1 MRRRAILLSTLIFIV
16 LSGPLESLI
25 ARHIS
30 PDYQYRTT
38 ILLCLL
44 FGVGMT
50 VFTLLKRPTQFWQAI
65 RAAWPALLFAFIATA
80 STVWSISPNASLTAG
95 VALLFF
101 TLATTM
107 LVGLVRWDELL
118 TGIAIACLLIGVLS
132 LALIPFGGLMTEI
145 HEGALRGPYGEKNR
159 AGMVYAIGAV
169 SCMGVA
175 FLCRRPLW
183 LLGVP
188 FFLLLLFLSQS
199 GTSVLAAVLALSAL
213 AFGEILRGRPKR
225 LIIGTWLGLIAAGGI
240 AFIVLTNAETLLEL
254 AGEDSTFTGRDR
266 IWPSVIW
273 RIKSNLLLGHGYD
286 AFWREGNTSMDW
298 LWYEAGFEVFNA
310 HNGWLEIA
318 LGVGILGLLPVTWLI
333 LRAVLAALTGLNL
346 DNDARRMALPF
357 IIMVIMMSLTESA
370 IGGPEGPSWLILLIV
385 AIKAAMGEEAPIAK
399 RAPRATR
406 PAR

>member
-25 ARHIS
+25 ARHVS

-38 ILLCLL
+38 ILLCLS

-50 VFTLLKRPTQFWQAI
+50 IFTLLKRPTQFWKAI

-183 LLGVP
+183 FLGVP
-188 FFLLLLFLSQS
+188 FFLMLLVLSQS

-240 AFIVLTNAETLLEL
+240 AFIVLTNAETLLDL

-385 AIKAAMGEEAPIAK
+385 AIKAAMGEEAPTPNRRAK
-399 RAPRATR
+399 

>member
-38 ILLCLL
+38 ILLCLS
-44 FGVGMT
+44 FGIGMT

-107 LVGLVRWDELL
+107 LVGLGRWDELL

-188 FFLLLLFLSQS
+188 FFLMLLVLSQS

-240 AFIVLTNAETLLEL
+240 AFIVLTNAETLLDL

-273 RIKSNLLLGHGYD
+273 RIQNNLLLGHGYD

-385 AIKAAMGEEAPIAK
+385 AIKAAMGEETPTAK
-399 RAPRATR
+399 RAPR